1 MPVGFNKTPS
11 SPRKRK
17 YSGVRDKTLVIPAK
31 AEIQCVRDKT
41 LVIPRKQRSSAFV
54 IRLSSSPRRRGS
66 MLTFKTQ
73 WIPAFAGMT
82 SGRLRGND
90 ELGAFAGMTNK

>member
-41 LVIPRKQRSSAFV
+41 LVIPAK
-54 IRLSSSPRRRGS
+54 
-66 MLTFKTQ
+66 
-73 WIPAFAGMT
+73 AGIHVDLQDPMD
-82 SGRLRGND
+82 SRLRGND
-90 ELGAFAGMTNK
+90 ERALVRE